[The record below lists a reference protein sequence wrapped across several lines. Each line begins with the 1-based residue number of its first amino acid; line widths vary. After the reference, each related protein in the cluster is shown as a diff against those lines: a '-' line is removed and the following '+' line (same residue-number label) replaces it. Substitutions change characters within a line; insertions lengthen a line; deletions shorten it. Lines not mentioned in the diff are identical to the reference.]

1 MHVHVHMSYD
11 AVDATST
18 RQSAAPAPMRLAA
31 VKRSG
36 GGGQRCPS
44 QRSAQTGH
52 RGTLGRDPTL
62 LMYLHVDIY
71 VDIYPCTLPTFS
83 SCTHGRLAT

>member
-1 MHVHVHMSYD
+1 MVHVHVHMSYD

-36 GGGQRCPS
+36 AEGAGSVALPS
-44 QRSAQTGH
+44 VARRQGTVGH
-52 RGTLGRDPTL
+52 
-62 LMYLHVDIY
+62 
-71 VDIYPCTLPTFS
+71 
-83 SCTHGRLAT
+83 

>member
-1 MHVHVHMSYD
+1 VVHVHVHMSYD

-36 GGGQRCPS
+36 AEGAGSVALPS
-44 QRSAQTGH
+44 VARRQ
-52 RGTLGRDPTL
+52 GTVR
-62 LMYLHVDIY
+62 H
-71 VDIYPCTLPTFS
+71 
-83 SCTHGRLAT
+83 